1 MHVLTNQDIPLDMT
15 RTKHGVTQVAGFK
28 TVSNFQVDV
37 ASYSKVCFNCVPIQI
52 ECVGLNTM
60 YIKHRTG
67 HSCLVIQGVL
77 GFNAI
82 FNYMYVIIDK
92 GCFIMSVVEV

>member
-37 ASYSKVCFNCVPIQI
+37 ASYSKVCFNCVQ
-52 ECVGLNTM
+52 
-60 YIKHRTG
+60 YK
-67 HSCLVIQGVL
+67 
-77 GFNAI
+77 
-82 FNYMYVIIDK
+82 
-92 GCFIMSVVEV
+92 

>member
-1 MHVLTNQDIPLDMT
+1 MVLHKLLVLKLFQT
-15 RTKHGVTQVAGFK
+15 FK
-28 TVSNFQVDV
+28 N
-37 ASYSKVCFNCVPIQI
+37 SYSKVCFNCVPIQI

-67 HSCLVIQGVL
+67 HSCLVILGVL